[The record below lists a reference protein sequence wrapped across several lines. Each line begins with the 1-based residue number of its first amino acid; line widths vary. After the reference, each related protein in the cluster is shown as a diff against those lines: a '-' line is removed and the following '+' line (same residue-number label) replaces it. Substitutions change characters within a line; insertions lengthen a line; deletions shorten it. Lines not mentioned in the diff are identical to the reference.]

1 MMSMKS
7 YRPRL
12 PSGVR
17 VRKLSVSLPEPLAAF
32 VESRSTEAGMPFS
45 TALATI
51 IQHAVDEEEQ
61 ARLEAALG
69 LDAEESLALTRA
81 AMPATIAGLERVEW

>member
-1 MMSMKS
+1 MSQQTTI
-7 YRPRL
+7 
-12 PSGVR
+12 
-17 VRKLSVSLPEPLAAF
+17 RKLAELVNTPVEKLLEQLA
-32 VESRSTEAGMPFS
+32 EAGMPFS

-61 ARLEAALG
+61 ARLEAALS

-81 AMPATIAGLERVEW
+81 AMPATIAGLERLEW

>member
-1 MMSMKS
+1 MLSMKS
-7 YRPRL
+7 YRTGL
-12 PSGVR
+12 PPGGR

-32 VESRSTEAGMPFS
+32 VGSRSKEAGIPFS

-51 IQHAVDEEEQ
+51 IQHAVDQEEQ
-61 ARLEAALG
+61 ARLEAALA

-81 AMPATIAGLERVEW
+81 ALPATIAGLERVEW

>member
-1 MMSMKS
+1 
-7 YRPRL
+7 
-12 PSGVR
+12 
-17 VRKLSVSLPEPLAAF
+17 
-32 VESRSTEAGMPFS
+32 MPFS

-61 ARLEAALG
+61 ARLEAALA

-81 AMPATIAGLERVEW
+81 ALPATIAGLERVEW

>member
-1 MMSMKS
+1 MNVKS
-7 YRPRL
+7 YRGHRRA
-12 PSGVR
+12 GVR
-17 VRKLSVSLPEPLAAF
+17 VRKLSVSLPEPLAVF

-61 ARLEAALG
+61 ARLDAALS
-69 LDAEESLALTRA
+69 LDADEGVALARA
-81 AMPATIAGLERVEW
+81 VMPATIAGLEHLEW

>member
-7 YRPRL
+7 YRRHL
-12 PSGVR
+12 PPGVR

-61 ARLEAALG
+61 ARLEAALS
-69 LDAEESLALTRA
+69 LDADEGVALTRA
-81 AMPATIAGLERVEW
+81 AMAATIAGLEHLEW